1 MVNFSRDEMNLMCIY
16 NTGTLDRLIKELEE
30 MRLHLEA
37 DEKELCTLTDVTL
50 AKLRTITEEEY
61 SKLDLYPDFDIESI

>member
-1 MVNFSRDEMNLMCIY
+1 
-16 NTGTLDRLIKELEE
+16 